1 MRRLGWII
9 FAATCACAVVEGV
22 LLFTAG
28 MPLWSYDVIVDL
40 GFPLVT
46 IGSMLGAAVGALII
60 SRYPR
65 NLIGW
70 LFAAG
75 QLGNQ
80 IGLTIGAAILHL
92 SATGRQAAT
101 PDALIIG
108 GQLFSA
114 IWTLTFLALIY
125 LLAPDGRVPSRRWR
139 YAPLVP
145 VGALLLD
152 YVVVLA
158 IPPQELLRGAE
169 LSGVAVVAI
178 LLSYLI
184 VGVAVGLGAAAIW
197 RRLSIAT
204 GESRQ
209 QLLWLAA
216 SGVALAGTTVVAL
229 ASQVLLSRAPWY
241 IIVPWHLSYSFVAV
255 SVGVAILRYRLFD
268 IDVIL
273 SRTIV
278 LATLG
283 VFVTV
288 GYVAVV
294 VAIGWALTG
303 FGAAESDLYWPSL
316 VATALVAAGF
326 QPVRRRMLRWA
337 DRLVYGAR
345 AAPYEALADL
355 SRELADR
362 PTPAAVP
369 ALVAETAGRAVGA
382 LRAVATVGPTAA
394 PLVTAAWERSE
405 GRPPATRSVHHVVT
419 VTDLGEPIGC
429 LSVDVPAGRGLRPFE
444 QALLADIGHQV
455 GVAFRGTLLEAE
467 IADRVRQLESS
478 STELEQS
485 RGRLVRAEDE
495 ARERL
500 AADIDH
506 RVLPLLVTARES
518 LSDVHDIAA
527 LAGPLEGAIAAVES
541 ALEELRSVVRGVFPA
556 LLERRGLIPAL
567 TTELA
572 RRPDVTLEIDGLPPG
587 RLDGDLEA
595 AAYLFCVEVAP
606 RDRPGTVRLSVRDA
620 TLTAEVSG
628 ALGSPNRWLHVRDR
642 LAALDGS
649 LSVDQDVARA
659 VIPLAG

>member
-1 MRRLGWII
+1 
-9 FAATCACAVVEGV
+9 
-22 LLFTAG
+22 
-28 MPLWSYDVIVDL
+28 
-40 GFPLVT
+40 
-46 IGSMLGAAVGALII
+46 
-60 SRYPR
+60 
-65 NLIGW
+65 
-70 LFAAG
+70 
-75 QLGNQ
+75 
-80 IGLTIGAAILHL
+80 
-92 SATGRQAAT
+92 
-101 PDALIIG
+101 
-108 GQLFSA
+108 
-114 IWTLTFLALIY
+114 
-125 LLAPDGRVPSRRWR
+125 
-139 YAPLVP
+139 
-145 VGALLLD
+145 
-152 YVVVLA
+152 
-158 IPPQELLRGAE
+158 
-169 LSGVAVVAI
+169 
-178 LLSYLI
+178 
-184 VGVAVGLGAAAIW
+184 
-197 RRLSIAT
+197 
-204 GESRQ
+204 
-209 QLLWLAA
+209 
-216 SGVALAGTTVVAL
+216 
-229 ASQVLLSRAPWY
+229 
-241 IIVPWHLSYSFVAV
+241 
-255 SVGVAILRYRLFD
+255 
-268 IDVIL
+268 
-273 SRTIV
+273 
-278 LATLG
+278 
-283 VFVTV
+283 
-288 GYVAVV
+288 
-294 VAIGWALTG
+294 
-303 FGAAESDLYWPSL
+303 
-316 VATALVAAGF
+316 
-326 QPVRRRMLRWA
+326 
-337 DRLVYGAR
+337 
-345 AAPYEALADL
+345 
-355 SRELADR
+355 
-362 PTPAAVP
+362 
-369 ALVAETAGRAVGA
+369 
-382 LRAVATVGPTAA
+382 VATVGPTAA

-628 ALGSPNRWLHVRDR
+628 ALGSTNRWLHVRDR